1 MKSVG
6 SNKVICDLN
15 PQLEFKL
22 TSQSFALISLLA
34 YLSIYESRLVIAASY
49 QDNQITIKQ
58 CCVELKVILVALLT
72 SFWNIM

>member
-34 YLSIYESRLVIAASY
+34 YLSIYESRLVMLLL
-49 QDNQITIKQ
+49 IKI
-58 CCVELKVILVALLT
+58 VRPEK
-72 SFWNIM
+72 

>member
-15 PQLEFKL
+15 PLLEFKL

-49 QDNQITIKQ
+49 QDNQITFKQ